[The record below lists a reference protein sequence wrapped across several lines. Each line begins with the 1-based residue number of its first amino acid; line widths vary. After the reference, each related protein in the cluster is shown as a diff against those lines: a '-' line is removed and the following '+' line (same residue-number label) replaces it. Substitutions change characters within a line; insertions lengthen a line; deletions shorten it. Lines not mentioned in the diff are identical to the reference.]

1 MSEHLSRETLEGFLR
16 SAIPAREV
24 KATVAHLLGGCGS
37 CQGDMEP
44 LATAMF
50 RPDSAPEPRLS
61 PEEDAAY
68 ENAISAAFA
77 VALDRERGF
86 SLDREMAERKA
97 EDFLSAL
104 RRGEVPTL
112 PEAPT
117 LALCEALF
125 EKSWSLRYTD
135 REATLRLANLAR
147 LAADRLD
154 PVFYGADRRT
164 DLQAKSWAELANA
177 YRISDDL
184 PQAEAAV
191 TCALELRRQGS
202 GDALLYARIS
212 DIAAAVFCSLRR
224 FAEAFR
230 MLDTSQAIY
239 RRHGDVHEAG
249 RVLIMKGL
257 YAGYAGNP
265 EQGLQ
270 LLVQGLST
278 IDRSR
283 DAKLVFHTLHNIL
296 LLRVELGEFEEAHRQ
311 LRRMR
316 PLYAGQANWLDLVK
330 LRRIEGQIAAGL
342 GDLDRAAEVFL
353 TARHDLDQAGLGYHA
368 ALISLDL
375 AAVRLR
381 QSRTAEVRELIAE
394 LVATFRALGVE
405 REAMAAVLMLKDAQ
419 ERDQATLDVLQR
431 VGGILRR
438 LQNEPASRAGLDTL

>member
-16 SAIPAREV
+16 NAIPAHEV
-24 KATVAHLLGGCGS
+24 KATVAHLLGGCGH
-37 CQGDMEP
+37 CQNDMEP

-61 PEEDAAY
+61 LEEDAAY
-68 ENAISAAFA
+68 DNAISAAFA
-77 VALDRERGF
+77 VALDRERSF
-86 SLDREMAERKA
+86 ALEQDLAESKV
-97 EDFLSAL
+97 EDLLSSL
-104 RRGEVPTL
+104 RRGETPAL
-112 PEAPT
+112 PESPT

-125 EKSWSLRYTD
+125 AESWSLRYTD
-135 REATLRLANLAR
+135 RAAMLQLANLAR

-154 PVFYGADRRT
+154 VTFYGADRRT
-164 DLQAKSWAELANA
+164 DLQARAWAELANA
-177 YRISDDL
+177 YRVSDDI

-202 GDALLYARIS
+202 GDALLYARIA

-239 RRHGDVHEAG
+239 RRHGDAHEAG

-257 YAGYAGNP
+257 YSGYAGNP
-265 EQGLQ
+265 EEGIQ
-270 LLVQGLST
+270 LLARGLAT

-283 DAKLVFHTLHNIL
+283 DGKLVFHALHNLL

-316 PLYAGQANWLDLVK
+316 PLYAGQATWLDLVK
-330 LRRIEGQIAAGL
+330 LRRIEAQIAAGL
-342 GDLDRAAEVFL
+342 GDLDRAAEIFL
-353 TARHDLDQAGLGYHA
+353 AARQDLDQAGLGYHA
-368 ALISLDL
+368 ALVSLDL

-381 QSRTAEVRELIAE
+381 QSRTAEVRELIGE

-419 ERDQATLDVLQR
+419 ERDQATLDILQR

-438 LQNEPASRAGLDTL
+438 LQNEPASRAGLDAL